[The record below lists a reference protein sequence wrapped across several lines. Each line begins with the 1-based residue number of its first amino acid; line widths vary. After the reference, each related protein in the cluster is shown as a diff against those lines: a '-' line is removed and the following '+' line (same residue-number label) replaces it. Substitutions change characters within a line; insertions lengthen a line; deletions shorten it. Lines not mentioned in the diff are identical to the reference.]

1 MKRSV
6 IIAAIFVLGM
16 LAGCKDFIEPSLENR
31 NVVLVAPSEGAES
44 NKYMVGFWWEPV
56 QDALYYRVQIA
67 TPDFSSAVSLVQD
80 TLIEARTRFEMTLEP
95 GSYQWRI
102 RAENGSSSTR
112 YESAKF
118 IIHES
123 SLSDQKLP
131 VVAPAANYL
140 SNLPVV
146 TMQWDKL
153 FGASGYLLQIDTGN
167 FVNEGA
173 LVYNQQL
180 SGNEFRFTF
189 PKEGSFSW
197 RVRAQN
203 ETGNSKWS
211 DIRTMA
217 YDKMPP
223 GVPSPISPA
232 KGLEVSSPV
241 KITWTSVLEA
251 KKYKLFLYKS
261 DGTTAYSAGFPIT
274 VNSNSYSFNTG
285 LQGEQIYWSVLAID
299 EAGNE
304 GAASALTSFIYLT
317 Q

>member
-1 MKRSV
+1 MIRR
-6 IIAAIFVLGM
+6 ILIAAILMLGM
-16 LAGCKDFIEPSLENR
+16 LAACKDFIEPSLEKR
-31 NVVLVAPSEGAES
+31 NVILVAPSEGAES
-44 NKYMVGFWWEPV
+44 NKYQVGFWWEPV

-67 TPDFSSAVSLVQD
+67 TPDFASAVSLAQD
-80 TLIEARTRFEMTLEP
+80 TLIEGRNRFEMTLEP

-102 RAENGSSSTR
+102 RAENGSSNTP
-112 YESAKF
+112 YMSAKF

-123 SLSDQKLP
+123 SLGDQKLTIVGP
-131 VVAPAANYL
+131 PANYL

-167 FVNEGA
+167 FEDEGK
-173 LVYNQQL
+173 LIYNQEL
-180 SGNEFRFTF
+180 SGNEFKFTF
-189 PKEGSFSW
+189 PKEGTIRW

-203 ETGNSKWS
+203 ETGSSKWA
-211 DIRTMA
+211 DTRTII
-217 YDKMPP
+217 YDKTPP
-223 GVPSPISPA
+223 EVPTPISPA
-232 KGLEVSSPV
+232 KGVEVSAPV
-241 KITWTSVLEA
+241 KITWTSVPAA

-261 DGTTAYSAGFPIT
+261 DGTTAYGSGFPIT

-304 GAASALTSFIYLT
+304 GVASVLTSFIYIT
-317 Q
+317 E